1 MRRIASHYIYWR
13 QFYRLHYV
21 ELNDNGVLAGI
32 FPLEGEIAG
41 TEFYDGILILVPIP
55 ALDAGVQENKR
66 CHQDSYSDTSFVI
79 PSQAPGTR
87 ALLTCCR
94 ENSWQMPWNVK
105 VLQVLLKR
113 VRLFVYCYWA
123 AFPWQRRNS
132 AQMTAVAMATFK
144 DSDVSLSGGKL
155 GI

>member
-55 ALDAGVQENKR
+55 ALDAGAQENKR

-79 PSQAPGTR
+79 PSQVREQGAFGMLPG
-87 ALLTCCR
+87 ALERQGFAGIAEAGSPVC
-94 ENSWQMPWNVK
+94 
-105 VLQVLLKR
+105 VLLLGGIPLATAKFGADDSCSDGYIQ
-113 VRLFVYCYWA
+113 RL
-123 AFPWQRRNS
+123 
-132 AQMTAVAMATFK
+132 
-144 DSDVSLSGGKL
+144 
-155 GI
+155 

>member
-79 PSQAPGTR
+79 PSQVREQRTFNMLPGEQLAD
-87 ALLTCCR
+87 ALVRQGFTGIAEAGSPVC
-94 ENSWQMPWNVK
+94 
-105 VLQVLLKR
+105 VLLLGGIPLATAKFGADDSR
-113 VRLFVYCYWA
+113 SDGYIQRL
-123 AFPWQRRNS
+123 
-132 AQMTAVAMATFK
+132 
-144 DSDVSLSGGKL
+144 
-155 GI
+155 